1 MIPNRTTATRPDR
14 IALLGMLLALL
25 LQVSPAAGTELIPLG
40 STWKYYDGA
49 SAPGATWNELGFTDS
64 SWSQGPAQL
73 GYGDDSINTTISYG
87 NNIDIKHITAYFR
100 HSFTVADA
108 SQINQLDLELM
119 RDDGGVVY
127 LNGIEIFRSNMPS
140 GTISH
145 NTFAQDAT
153 GTESTLHLHS
163 FTPGATLVDG
173 TNVIAV
179 EIHQKSVT
187 SSDLRLDLRLS
198 PSANI
203 IPYGANW
210 SYLDSGIYPP
220 ADTNTKD
227 WKEIAFVETGWTTDK
242 EAELGYGDSGSN
254 VTTVGYGGNSNSK
267 YITTYFRHAFEIA
280 NPSSIEALVIDLVRD
295 DGAIVCLNNNEVFR
309 SNMPTGTVHNS
320 TTASSATTNESTPR
334 SQAVSPSYLVAGA
347 NVIAVEVHQVS
358 PTSSDM
364 RMNLRLREVEPEA
377 AAVDRGPYLQL
388 GAHDRMTVRW
398 LTNIPTSSVLK
409 YGTIEGTLDQT
420 LTNSTLVTDHS
431 VEITGLATDS
441 KYYYSIGSD
450 TETFA
455 AGTEYFFETHP
466 PVGSTG
472 PTRIWVLGDSG
483 TANSDARSVRD
494 AFKLVNGSA
503 HTDLLLMLGDNA
515 YNTGTENEY
524 QAAVFDTY
532 PDTIR
537 NTVLWSTVGN
547 HDASSKS
554 SPYFSMFD
562 FPTAGEAGGVASG
575 TECYYSFDY
584 ANIHFVCLDSHLTV
598 GNSSNETM
606 MINWLQNDLA
616 ATSQEFIISFWHHP
630 PYSKGSHDSDT
641 DSTET
646 FMREVFNPI
655 VEDYGVDLVL
665 GGHSHSY
672 ERSMLI
678 NGHYGQ
684 STTFNSATMARD
696 TGDGDSGG
704 NDGAYQKIAIPNQG
718 AVYAVA
724 GSSGKIGGGSL
735 NHPVMVT
742 SLNKLGSMIL
752 DVTATKIEARFI
764 DDTGAQLDAFTIEH
778 ITPANDAPVLVDNSL
793 SLIKET
799 PVTLHPSDL
808 SATDTNH
815 APATLT
821 FTVSTVS
828 GGSFQINSTAVT
840 VFTQKQVIDGD
851 VVFVPTGTDAPS
863 YSVTVSDGMADS
875 GFPQSAVI
883 NFHQTDGDARSPAF
897 ELLFGSSDTHFDS
910 DCPIVFG
917 TNTVATKTFVTYAIR
932 HTSDLSSL
940 PSGLVVSFSAT
951 HDSGFASVTAS
962 SSTVHGDGTQT
973 DIFQDPT
980 PVGDGGTLTPR
991 YGKIT
996 VGGDDSET
1004 FATVPTIVSGAQT
1017 SDPMTSTITRFS
1029 PGIVGQKV
1037 AGGTATSVGTSTLT
1051 DTNTILGTL
1060 TAGSFYVLLTSGDN
1074 VGTQSTITSN
1084 TATQLSL
1091 VDDLS
1096 GLDVVGESYEIC
1108 KHLTIASL
1116 FGAANEAGLSAG
1128 ANSSVADNLL
1138 LASSVVQTFF
1148 YSDTPSQ
1155 EGWKDSLAGD
1165 ASDDNIHPI
1174 TPVAI
1179 RRRVTGDLTVY
1190 PTGPARS
1197 TPAVVTLAEDADT
1210 MVGLPNSTAVTLS
1223 ELGLDNAVERGP
1235 NPVVADNVL
1244 IVNPDNSV
1252 TFCFYSNIAGFTGW
1266 LDLSYDPAPEIPPGS
1281 VIIFRRNGA
1290 GALQWTIP
1298 SDTP

>member
-1 MIPNRTTATRPDR
+1 M
-14 IALLGMLLALL
+14 GMLLALL
-25 LQVSPAAGTELIPLG
+25 LLQVHQAAGAELIPLG

-64 SWSQGPAQL
+64 SWAQGPAQL
-73 GYGDDSINTTISYG
+73 GYGDGSINTTISYG
-87 NNIDIKHITAYFR
+87 TDANNKRITAYFR

-127 LNGIEIFRSNMPS
+127 LNGVEIYRSNMPS
-140 GTISH
+140 GTISDS
-145 NTFAQDAT
+145 TLALDAT
-153 GTESTLHLHS
+153 GTESTLHLS
-163 FTPGATLVDG
+163 TLTPGATLVNG
-173 TNVIAV
+173 TNVVAV
-179 EIHQKSVT
+179 EIHQQSVT
-187 SSDLRLDLRLS
+187 SSDLRMDLRLS
-198 PSANI
+198 PSANL
-203 IPYGANW
+203 IPYGATW
-210 SYLDSGIYPP
+210 KYLDDGIYPP
-220 ADTNTKD
+220 EISGND
-227 WKEIAFVETGWTTDK
+227 WKEIDFVESISWAGGA
-242 EAELGYGDSGSN
+242 AELGYGDSDSN
-254 VTTVGYGGNSNSK
+254 VTTVGYGGNLSAK
-267 YITTYFRHAFEIA
+267 YITTYFRHSFDITNPIA
-280 NPSSIEALVIDLVRD
+280 IEALVLDLVRD
-295 DGAIVCLNNNEVFR
+295 DGAIVYLNNNEVFR
-309 SNMPTGTVHNS
+309 SNMPTGAVNDS
-320 TTASSATTNESTPR
+320 TTASSATTNESIPR
-334 SQAVSPSYLVAGA
+334 SQAVSPSLLVAGA
-347 NVIAVEVHQVS
+347 NVIAVEVHQFS

-364 RMNLRLREVEPEA
+364 RMNLRLRVVEPEA

-388 GAHDRMTVRW
+388 GAHDRMIVRW
-398 LTNIPTSSVLK
+398 RTNIPTSSILK
-409 YGTIEGTLDQT
+409 YGTSVGTLDQT
-420 LTNSTLVTDHS
+420 LANSTLVTDHS

-450 TETFA
+450 TQTFA
-455 AGTEYFFETHP
+455 AGAEYFFETHP
-466 PVGSTG
+466 PVGSAG

-483 TANSDARSVRD
+483 TANSDARNVRD
-494 AFKLVNGSA
+494 AFESVNGSA

-515 YNTGTENEY
+515 YNTGTESEY

-547 HDASSKS
+547 HDASNKS

-606 MINWLQNDLA
+606 MLNWLQNDLA
-616 ATSQEFIISFWHHP
+616 ATSQEFIIAFWHHP
-630 PYSKGSHDSDT
+630 PYSKGSHDSDI
-641 DSTET
+641 DPTET

-678 NGHYGQ
+678 NGHYGL
-684 STTFNSATMARD
+684 STTFNSATMARN
-696 TGDGDSGG
+696 TGDGDPGG
-704 NDGAYQKIAIPNQG
+704 NGAYQKVANPNQG

-724 GSSGKIGGGSL
+724 GSSGKISGGAL

-742 SLNKLGSMIL
+742 NLNKLGSMIL
-752 DVTATKIEARFI
+752 DVTATTIEARFI

-778 ITPANDAPVLVDNSL
+778 ITPANDAPVLVDNLL

-799 PVTLHPSDL
+799 PVTLHPSNL
-808 SATDTNH
+808 SATDTNDVLG
-815 APATLT
+815 TLI
-821 FTVSTVS
+821 FTVSGVS
-828 GGSFQINSTAVT
+828 GGSFQINSNVVT
-840 VFTQKQVIDGD
+840 SFTQQQVIDGD
-851 VVFVPTGTDAPS
+851 VVFVPTGTGAPS
-863 YSVTVSDGMADS
+863 YSVIVSDGMEDS

-897 ELLFGSSDTHFDS
+897 ELLFGSSDTQFDS

-917 TNTVATKTFVTYAIR
+917 TNTVGTQTFVTYTLS

-940 PSGLVVSFSAT
+940 PSGLVVSFSAA
-951 HDSGFASVTAS
+951 HDSGFTPVTAS
-962 SSTVHGDGTQT
+962 SSTANGDGTQT
-973 DIFQDPT
+973 DVFQDPT
-980 PVGDGGTLTPR
+980 PVDDNGTPTPR

-996 VGGDDSET
+996 VGGEASEI
-1004 FATVPTIVSGAQT
+1004 FATVPTIVSGAPT
-1017 SDPMTSTITRFS
+1017 SDPMTSAITRFS
-1029 PGIVGQKV
+1029 PGIVGRKI
-1037 AGGTATSVGTSTLT
+1037 ASGTATSVGTSTLT

-1060 TAGSFYVLLTSGDN
+1060 TGGPFYVLLTSGDN
-1074 VGTQSTITSN
+1074 AGTQSTITSN

-1091 VDDLS
+1091 ADDLS

-1108 KHLTIASL
+1108 KHLTIAAL

-1138 LASSVVQTFF
+1138 LASSAVQTFF
-1148 YSDTPSQ
+1148 YSDAPSQ

-1165 ASDDNIHPI
+1165 ASDVSIHPI

-1190 PTGPARS
+1190 PTGPTRRS
-1197 TPAVVTLAEDADT
+1197 PIVVTLAADADT
-1210 MVGLPNSTAVTLS
+1210 MIGLPNSTAVTLS
-1223 ELGLDNAVERGP
+1223 ALGLDDVVERGP
-1235 NPVVADNVL
+1235 NPVVADNLL
-1244 IVNPDNSV
+1244 IVNSDNSV
-1252 TFCFYSNIAGFTGW
+1252 TRCFYSNIVGFSGW
-1266 LDLSYDPAPEIPPGS
+1266 LDISYEPAAMIPSGS
-1281 VIIFRRNGA
+1281 VIIFRRNGI
-1290 GALQWTIP
+1290 GAPQWTIP
-1298 SDTP
+1298 ATTP

>member
-1 MIPNRTTATRPDR
+1 M
-14 IALLGMLLALL
+14 
-25 LQVSPAAGTELIPLG
+25 
-40 STWKYYDGA
+40 
-49 SAPGATWNELGFTDS
+49 
-64 SWSQGPAQL
+64 
-73 GYGDDSINTTISYG
+73 
-87 NNIDIKHITAYFR
+87 NNKHITAYFR

-127 LNGIEIFRSNMPS
+127 LNGVEIFRSNMPG

-145 NTFAQDAT
+145 STFSQDAT

-163 FTPGATLVDG
+163 FTPGATLVNG

-179 EIHQKSVT
+179 EIHQKNLT

-198 PSANI
+198 PSANL
-203 IPYGANW
+203 IPFGATW
-210 SYLDSGIYPP
+210 KYLDYGSYP
-220 ADTNTKD
+220 DEINGND
-227 WKEIAFVETGWTTDK
+227 WKEIDYVESAMWGSGA
-242 EAELGYGDSGSN
+242 AEIGYGDTS
-254 VTTVGYGGNSNSK
+254 VTTVGYGGDPDNK
-267 YITTYFRHAFEIA
+267 HITTYFRHSFDITD
-280 NPSSIEALVIDLVRD
+280 PTSIEALVIDLVRD
-295 DGAIVCLNNNEVFR
+295 DGAIVYLNNNEVFR
-309 SNMPTGTVHNS
+309 SNMPSGAVTNA

-334 SQAVSPSYLVAGA
+334 SQAVSPSHLVVGT
-347 NVIAVEVHQVS
+347 NVITVEVHQVS
-358 PTSSDM
+358 PTSSDI
-364 RMNLRLREVEPEA
+364 RMDLRLRVVEPEA
-377 AAVDRGPYLQL
+377 ATVDRGPYLQL

-398 LTNIPTSSVLK
+398 RTNIPTSSVLK
-409 YGTIEGTLDQT
+409 YGMSEGTLDQT
-420 LTNSTLVTDHS
+420 LTNNTLVTDHS

-455 AGTEYFFETHP
+455 AGIEYFFETHP

-483 TANSDARSVRD
+483 TANSDARNVRD
-494 AFKLVNGSA
+494 AFELVNGSA

-524 QAAVFDTY
+524 QSAVFDTY

-547 HDASSKS
+547 HDASSKG

-598 GNSSNETM
+598 GNSSTETM
-606 MINWLQNDLA
+606 MVNWLQNDLA
-616 ATSQEFIISFWHHP
+616 ATNQEFIIAFWHHP
-630 PYSKGSHDSDT
+630 PYSKGSHDSDG
-641 DSTET
+641 DPTET

-678 NGHYGQ
+678 NGHYGL

-696 TGDGDSGG
+696 TGNGDPSTDGV
-704 NDGAYQKIAIPNQG
+704 YQKIAIPNQG

-724 GSSGKIGGGSL
+724 GSSGKISGGSL

-742 SLNKLGSMIL
+742 NLNLLGSMIL
-752 DVTATKIEARFI
+752 DVSATKIEARFI
-764 DDTGAQLDAFTIEH
+764 DDNTGAQLDVFTIEH
-778 ITPANDAPVLVDNSL
+778 ITPANDAPVLVHNSL
-793 SLIKET
+793 SVIKGT
-799 PVTLHPSDL
+799 PVTLHTSDL
-808 SATDTNH
+808 SATDTNTT
-815 APATLT
+815 PATLT

-828 GGSFQINSTAVT
+828 GGSFQINSTPVT
-840 VFTQKQVIDGD
+840 SFTQQQVIDGD
-851 VVFVPTGTDAPS
+851 VVFVPAGTDAPS
-863 YSVTVSDGMADS
+863 YSVTVSDLMEDS

-883 NFHQTDGDARSPAF
+883 NFHQADGDARSPAF
-897 ELLFGSSDTHFDS
+897 ELLFGSSDTQFDS

-917 TNTVATKTFVTYAIR
+917 TNTVGTQTFVTYTLS
-932 HTSDLSSL
+932 HTSDLLSL

-951 HDSGFASVTAS
+951 HDSGFASVATS
-962 SSTVHGDGTQT
+962 SSTDNGDGTQT
-973 DIFQDPT
+973 DVFQDPT
-980 PVGDGGTLTPR
+980 PVDDNGTLATR

-996 VGGDDSET
+996 VGGEDSET
-1004 FATVPTIVSGAQT
+1004 FVTVPTIVSGAPT
-1017 SDPMTSTITRFS
+1017 NDPMTSTITRFS
-1029 PGIVGQKV
+1029 PGVVGQKI
-1037 AGGTATSVGTSTLT
+1037 AGGTATAVGTSTLT
-1051 DTNTILGTL
+1051 DSNIILGTL
-1060 TAGSFYVLLTSGDN
+1060 TDGSFYVLLTSGDN
-1074 VGTQSTITSN
+1074 AGTQSTITSN

-1091 VDDLS
+1091 GDDLS
-1096 GLDVVGESYEIC
+1096 SLNVVGESYEIC

-1116 FGAANEAGLSAG
+1116 FGAANEAGLSVG
-1128 ANSSVADNLL
+1128 VNSSVADNLL
-1138 LASSVVQTFF
+1138 FATSVVQTFF
-1148 YSDTPSQ
+1148 YSDTSGQ
-1155 EGWKDSLAGD
+1155 EGWKDSNTGD
-1165 ASDDNIHPI
+1165 ASDEVIHPI

-1190 PTGPARS
+1190 PTGPVRRS
-1197 TPAVVTLAEDADT
+1197 PAVVTLAEGADT
-1210 MVGLPNSTAVTLS
+1210 MIGLPNSAAATLS
-1223 ELGLDNAVERGP
+1223 ELGLDDAVERGP
-1235 NPVVADNVL
+1235 NPVVADNLL

-1252 TFCFYSNIAGFTGW
+1252 TRCFYSNISGFTGW
-1266 LDLSYDPAPEIPPGS
+1266 LDISYEPAPMIPPGS
-1281 VIIFRRNGA
+1281 VIIFRRNGI
-1290 GALQWTIP
+1290 GSLLWTIP
-1298 SDTP
+1298 STTP